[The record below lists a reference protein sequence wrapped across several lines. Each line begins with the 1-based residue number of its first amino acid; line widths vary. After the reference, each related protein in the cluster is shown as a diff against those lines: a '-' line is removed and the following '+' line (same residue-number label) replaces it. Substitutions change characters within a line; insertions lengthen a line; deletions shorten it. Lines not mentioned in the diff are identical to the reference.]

1 MGQVDRASFYVT
13 TYCNFAH
20 RLSDGK
26 PIEHECRIIPPSAL
40 MAEMEGDYEEAMEI
54 LHHTPSREHR
64 GVRHEK
70 EEEPAESSY
79 SAKVGRGVDSGRG

>member
-1 MGQVDRASFYVT
+1 MNQISCIIVDDEP
-13 TYCNFAH
+13 
-20 RLSDGK
+20 LSQDV
-26 PIEHECRIIPPSAL
+26 IRDFVNEIPWLKLNGVCFNAL
-40 MAEMEGDYEEAMEI
+40 EAMEI